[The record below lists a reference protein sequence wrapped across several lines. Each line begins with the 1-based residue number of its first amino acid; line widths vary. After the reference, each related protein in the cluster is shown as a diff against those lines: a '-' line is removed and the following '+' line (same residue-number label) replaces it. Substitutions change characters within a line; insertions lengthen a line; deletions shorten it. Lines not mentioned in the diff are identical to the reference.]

1 MSSSKKLTTFRHFA
15 ITAVLFW
22 LVILNKVRVDTMV
35 HVRFMYIT
43 YIQNEFENSQPL
55 KSGHQCAI
63 CKINVHTNC
72 IKSLGSCIQDSKE
85 PYGRI
90 IVKLDY
96 FSQNGQQLVQ
106 IDVLGCENL
115 PAMDVG
121 GTSDPYCV
129 LRIDPQPKKSKWKK
143 KTKVITK
150 NLNPVFKN
158 ETFTLN
164 LTNLMIRDLTS
175 RVTIDVFDHDTIS

>member
-1 MSSSKKLTTFRHFA
+1 M
-15 ITAVLFW
+15 
-22 LVILNKVRVDTMV
+22 
-35 HVRFMYIT
+35 
-43 YIQNEFENSQPL
+43 Q
-55 KSGHQCAI
+55 SGHQCSL
-63 CKINVHTNC
+63 CRINVHTNC
-72 IKSLGSCIQDSKE
+72 IRSVGGCVQDSKE

-90 IVKLDY
+90 IVKLDS
-96 FSQNGQQLVQ
+96 FNQNGQQLVQ
-106 IDVLGCENL
+106 IDILGCLNL

-129 LRIDPQPKKSKWKK
+129 LRIDPQPEKSKWKK

-164 LTNLMIRDLTS
+164 LTNLMVRDLTS
-175 RVTIDVFDHDTIS
+175 RITIDVFDHDTIS